1 MCGIAG
7 YIGKGQVEPERVE
20 PTLHLMKNRGPDNQS
35 HVAVARGLVN
45 IDFLH
50 SRLSIIDLDER
61 ANQPFRIGHC
71 TLIFNGEIYNYLEI
85 RKELKG
91 LGVVFRT
98 NSDTEVLLQSYLMW
112 GEKCVDKFEG
122 MWALALYDGREKKL
136 LLSRDRFAEKPLY
149 YLEADKGIYF
159 GSEVKFIQ
167 SLMGRLLAI
176 NQRQIRRY
184 LVNGYKSLY
193 KTAETF
199 YEGLKEVPFATNM
212 VVTGDMEVRQV
223 RYWQPVYRPR
233 DMTEGEAVEL
243 TRQALLNSM
252 KIRLRSDVPLAFCLS
267 GGVDSGTLV
276 SLAAKELGHEVAAF
290 SIIDSDK
297 RYNEYDNIMTTVK
310 DVGCQHTVVNLK
322 PGGLLEQLKEL
333 VSYHDAP
340 VATITYFVHSF
351 LSRAM
356 AEQGYKVSFSG
367 TAADELFTG
376 YYDHHMWYLAEM
388 REQEGFAE
396 RISEWEKY
404 VKPRVRNPRL
414 QEAGRY
420 INDPAR
426 RDHIFLDSEKFAG
439 YLNDEWHEEFKE
451 EKYEESVLHN
461 RMLNELFHEATRVIL
476 HEDDLNSMR
485 YSIEN
490 RSPYLDR
497 SLFEVAYSVPSRHLI
512 KNGYAK
518 YILRQAADGI
528 LNNRVCWDRQKKGFN
543 ASIHSIIDVNNKQDR
558 DYLLSN
564 GPIFDLVNREKIAGL
579 LDERDLSNSFSKF
592 LFNFINAK
600 IFLELQTQMSA
611 GSLRDASV
619 VELAATKL

>member
-7 YIGKGQVEPERVE
+7 YIGKGQVGLERVG
-20 PTLHLMKNRGPDNQS
+20 PTLHLMKNRGPDNQA

-61 ANQPFRIGHC
+61 ANQPFRIGRC

-85 RKELKG
+85 RKELKE
-91 LGVVFRT
+91 LGIVFRT
-98 NSDTEVLLQSYLMW
+98 NSDTEVLLQSYLVW

-122 MWALALYDGREKKL
+122 MWAFALYDAREQKL
-136 LLSRDRFAEKPLY
+136 VLSRDRFAEKPLY
-149 YLEADKGIYF
+149 FVEADKGIYF

-167 SLMGRLLAI
+167 ALMGRALKI

-193 KTAETF
+193 KTPETF
-199 YEGLKEVPFATNM
+199 YEDLREVPFATNM
-212 VVTGDMEVRQV
+212 VVDSEMKVEER
-223 RYWQPVYRPR
+223 RYWQPRYRPS
-233 DMTEGEAVEL
+233 DMTEEEAVER

-267 GGVDSGTLV
+267 GGVDSGALA
-276 SLAAKELGHEVAAF
+276 SIAAKELGHEVVAF
-290 SIIDSDK
+290 SIVDSDK
-297 RYNEYDNIMTTVK
+297 RYNEYDNIMATVK
-310 DVGCQHTVVNLK
+310 DIGCQHTVVNLK
-322 PGGLLEQLKEL
+322 PGGLLGQLKEL
-333 VSYHDAP
+333 VAYHDAP

-388 REQEGFAE
+388 KGQKEFKR
-396 RISEWEKY
+396 RRREWEEQ
-404 VKPRVRNPRL
+404 VKPRIRDPLL
-414 QEAGRY
+414 QDAGRY
-420 INDPAR
+420 INNPER
-426 RDHIFLDSEKFAG
+426 RDHIFLDNEKFAA
-439 YLNDEWHEEFKE
+439 YLNKEWQEEFRE

-490 RSPYLDR
+490 RSPYLDKN
-497 SLFEVAYSVPSRHLI
+497 LFEVAYSIPSRHLI

-528 LNNRVCWDRQKKGFN
+528 LNDQVCWDRQKKGFN
-543 ASIHSIIDVNNKQDR
+543 ASIHSIIDVNNKRDR
-558 DYLLSN
+558 DYLLSD

-579 LDERDLSNSFSKF
+579 LDERSLPNSFSKF

-600 IFLELQTQMSA
+600 IFLEQSHGVLPKVYSA
-611 GSLRDASV
+611 KHQ
-619 VELAATKL
+619 AAVSA